1 MEQGRNKKLFK
12 DILIYGAGSL
22 GTKLITFILFPI
34 YTFYI
39 APANLGYFDY
49 SLSFIFFL
57 IPFINIQLRDGVF
70 RFLIDNNDENKRK
83 TVISKSYSVIATM
96 TIIATLLFAVISVI
110 TDIRCG
116 AYIFSL
122 LIVMSF
128 YEVQIQIV
136 RGLGHTKLYVGCGI
150 LSSLLILLFSIIF
163 VIILKWDI
171 EGIFL
176 ANILARLLVL
186 VFIEIRLSVVG
197 KYFSLKIKD
206 KETGKALLKYCLPL
220 ILTVS
225 FLWTISNSH
234 RIFIN
239 YYMGLYEIG
248 LFAAALKFAVI
259 IEILSYVIFQ
269 AWQETSVL
277 QLEAKD
283 RDKYYSTVLSSYLL
297 VLTGLVVTLSFFL
310 KTFYPKFVE
319 AQYASSAIYLYLLC
333 VAGIGYALMAF
344 MTALFQAKKKTMI
357 ILQLTIIASITSIVV
372 HFLFVKFFG
381 LIGAAIAYTLS
392 YLLMFVYY
400 FIAARKNYKIRF
412 SVQSLITSVALLICG
427 GLIFYMTDNVLWEIS
442 YWIICMAVI
451 YLTLPKSMVQN
462 TKSWIAGKFSII
474 RKEK

>member
-22 GTKLITFILFPI
+22 GAKLITFILFPV

-39 APANLGYFDY
+39 APADLGYFDI
-49 SLSFIFFL
+49 SLSFIFFI
-57 IPFINIQLRDGVF
+57 IPFINIELRSGVF
-70 RFLIDNNDENKRK
+70 RFLIDNHDENKRK
-83 TVISKSYSVIATM
+83 AVISSSYNVIATM
-96 TIIATLLFAVISVI
+96 TIIASLLFAGISII

-116 AYIFSL
+116 TYILGL
-122 LIVMSF
+122 LIIMSF

-150 LSSLLILLFSIIF
+150 LSSILILLFSIIF
-163 VIILKWDI
+163 VIILRWDI

-176 ANILARLLVL
+176 ANILARLLVIG
-186 VFIEIRLSVVG
+186 FIEIRLSVVV

-239 YYMGLYEIG
+239 HYMGLDEVG

-259 IEILSYVIFQ
+259 IEILSYIIFQ

-297 VLTGLVVTLSFFL
+297 VLTGLVITLSFFL
-310 KTFYPKFVE
+310 KTFYPIFVE
-319 AQYASSAIYLYLLC
+319 AQYAGSAIYLYLLC
-333 VAGIGYALMAF
+333 VAGIGDALMAF
-344 MTALFQAKKKTMI
+344 MTALFQAKKNTMKMLQI
-357 ILQLTIIASITSIVV
+357 TILTSITSIAL
-372 HFLFVKFFG
+372 HFLLIKYSG
-381 LIGAAIAYTLS
+381 LMGAAIAYALS

-400 FIAARKNYKIRF
+400 FIAARKNFKIIF
-412 SVQSLITSVALLICG
+412 SVQSLIISAVLIIGG
-427 GLIFYMTDNVLWEIS
+427 GLIFHMTDNVFWKIS
-442 YWIICMAVI
+442 YWTICMAVI
-451 YLTLPKSMVQN
+451 YLTLPKSMVLKTIN
-462 TKSWIAGKFSII
+462 WITDKLSIL
-474 RKEK
+474 RKT